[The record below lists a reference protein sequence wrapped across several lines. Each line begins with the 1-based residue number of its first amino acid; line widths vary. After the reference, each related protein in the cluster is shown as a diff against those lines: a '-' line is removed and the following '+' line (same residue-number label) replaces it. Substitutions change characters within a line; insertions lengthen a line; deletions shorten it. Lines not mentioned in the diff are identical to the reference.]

1 MDDFIYKYRFLIGG
15 ILIFVIVAGGGLL
28 VWNKFHRANISRE
41 NTQITELQKQND
53 ELRAQLSTPPQQVA
67 GASSASTSENQSDKI
82 NINTADATGLDKLP
96 GIGPAKAADIIS
108 YRESHGGFKSIEE
121 INNVKGIGDATFEK
135 MKDMITVGE

>member
-1 MDDFIYKYRFLIGG
+1 MEDFIEKYRWYIFAGL
-15 ILIFVIVAGGGLL
+15 ILIIIAGTSVLI
-28 VWNKFHRANISRE
+28 WNKVHRKNTSRE
-41 NTQITELQKQND
+41 NAQIAELQSQND
-53 ELRAQLSTPPQQVA
+53 ALRQELSQPQVA

-135 MKDMITVGE
+135 FKDLITIGE